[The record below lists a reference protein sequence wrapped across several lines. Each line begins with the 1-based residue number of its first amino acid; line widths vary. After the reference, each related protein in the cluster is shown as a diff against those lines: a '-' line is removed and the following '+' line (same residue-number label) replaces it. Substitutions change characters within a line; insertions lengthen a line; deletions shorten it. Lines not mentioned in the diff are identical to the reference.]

1 MSVVCSKNRV
11 EAGRAGTER
20 ARRRA
25 MEETGAPGQE
35 ELIDQEKKGFGSNS
49 RCDGKPL
56 DGRTQEREMAIFI
69 F

>member
-1 MSVVCSKNRV
+1 
-11 EAGRAGTER
+11 
-20 ARRRA
+20 
-25 MEETGAPGQE
+25 MEEPGAPGQE

-56 DGRTQEREMAIFI
+56 DGRTQEREMVIFI